1 MNRRIC
7 MDSIRSILILL
18 VGLMFTGALSYGNRS
33 EAAELT
39 RVTIRLDF
47 IVGGKHIPW
56 FVAQEKGFYAKRG
69 LDATIQAG
77 AGSADTVRNIA
88 AGGADF
94 GFADMSTTIVARS
107 RGTPVQTVAQLG
119 YVPTTILWREDT
131 NIKTLKDLEGK
142 SWAIS
147 PGQAQWF
154 LMPAFCQ
161 INNINFKAIRI
172 QQTAPPLQPAALVAR
187 KADFIVMFRASN
199 DEVAEL
205 AADKQGIKLN
215 RIYMKDKGL
224 NIYGSGLIVKDDDIK
239 RRPELVRAYVEGTME
254 GLRYA
259 RDHQEESLEILLK
272 LKPELNK
279 ALATVQL
286 KNALNEVM
294 IPPESVQVG
303 LGYMKPEIMEKTVR
317 ITNEYFDMGRKVST
331 KEVYTNRFIKR

>member
-131 NIKTLKDLEGK
+131 NIKTLKDLEG
-142 SWAIS
+142 
-147 PGQAQWF
+147 
-154 LMPAFCQ
+154 
-161 INNINFKAIRI
+161 
-172 QQTAPPLQPAALVAR
+172 T
-187 KADFIVMFRASN
+187 
-199 DEVAEL
+199 
-205 AADKQGIKLN
+205 
-215 RIYMKDKGL
+215 
-224 NIYGSGLIVKDDDIK
+224 
-239 RRPELVRAYVEGTME
+239 
-254 GLRYA
+254 
-259 RDHQEESLEILLK
+259 LL
-272 LKPELNK
+272 LP
-279 ALATVQL
+279 V
-286 KNALNEVM
+286 
-294 IPPESVQVG
+294 
-303 LGYMKPEIMEKTVR
+303 
-317 ITNEYFDMGRKVST
+317 
-331 KEVYTNRFIKR
+331 